1 VFSAAKEDMIMLRGL
16 ERIQLR
22 RKLKALQSFCVVAFS
37 DGKPVPT
44 FPENALARGCVA
56 LALAAASLIAAAP
69 LQAETWPTKRVQVIV
84 PFSPGS
90 ATDLLPRTV
99 FEQVSAKAGQP
110 IIIENRPGGGGAI
123 GVGAV
128 AKADPDGHTILVHSN
143 ALVTAP
149 AIQHMPYDPVQDF
162 AGVTPLGNVPLVLVI
177 SPDKHIGTLK
187 ELVAAAKAK
196 PGSINYA
203 AAGIGTPP
211 HLTTERFRLA
221 AKFEGQL
228 VPFKGAPEAL
238 TEVITGRVDFYFCP
252 ITPAMPFIREGKL
265 LALAVSSSKRA
276 SALPEVP
283 TTVEAG
289 FPDSDFDFWIGA
301 LVPKKTPRDVVTR
314 IHEETANALHDPS
327 VKEKLAKLGVEE
339 MIMTPDDFDAR
350 IAREAPIAIDL
361 AKAAGIA
368 AR

>member
-1 VFSAAKEDMIMLRGL
+1 MH
-16 ERIQLR
+16 
-22 RKLKALQSFCVVAFS
+22 
-37 DGKPVPT
+37 KPT
-44 FPENALARGCVA
+44 TARG
-56 LALAAASLIAAAP
+56 AAAVAAIAAVASVAAMIVAGP
-69 LQAETWPTKRVQVIV
+69 MLAQTSPAATWPTKRVQIVV

-90 ATDLLPRTV
+90 ATDLLPRTI
-99 FEQVSAKAGQP
+99 FEHVSAKVGQP

-123 GVGAV
+123 GVSSV
-128 AKADPDGHTILVHSN
+128 AKADPDGYTILVHSN

-149 AIQHMPYDPVQDF
+149 AIQAMPYDPVQDF
-162 AGVTPLGNVPLVLVI
+162 AGITPLGNVPLVLVI
-177 SPDKHIGTLK
+177 SPDKNIKTLK
-187 ELVAAAKAK
+187 ELVAVAKAK
-196 PGSINYA
+196 PGAINYA

-276 SALPEVP
+276 TALPDVP

-289 FPDSDFDFWIGA
+289 FPDSDFDFWIGMV
-301 LVPKKTPRDVVTR
+301 VPKKTPRDIVAR
-314 IHEETANALHDPS
+314 IHQETVGGLRDPA
-327 VKEKLAKLGVEE
+327 VKEKLSKLGVEE
-339 MIMTPDDFDAR
+339 MVMSPEDFDAR
-350 IAREAPIAIDL
+350 IAREAPIAMAL
-361 AKAAGIA
+361 AKAAGISVK
-368 AR
+368 

>member
-1 VFSAAKEDMIMLRGL
+1 MRWRAKEDVQMLPSRKA
-16 ERIQLR
+16 RVAR
-22 RKLKALQSFCVVAFS
+22 RCAAVVAAAC
-37 DGKPVPT
+37 V
-44 FPENALARGCVA
+44 LA
-56 LALAAASLIAAAP
+56 IAAPDRLCA
-69 LQAETWPTKRVQVIV
+69 QIWPSKRVSVIV
-84 PFSPGS
+84 PFAPGS

-99 FEQVSAKAGQP
+99 FEHVAANVGQA

-123 GVGAV
+123 GVSAV

-149 AIQHMPYDPVQDF
+149 AIQPMPYDPVQDF
-162 AGVTPLGNVPLVLVI
+162 AGITPLGNVPLVLVVP
-177 SPDKHIGTLK
+177 PDKNIKTVK

-221 AKFEGQL
+221 ADFEGQL

-252 ITPAMPFIREGKL
+252 ILPAMSLIQDGKL
-265 LALAVSSSKRA
+265 LALAVSSTKPA
-276 SALPEVP
+276 TALPNVP

-289 FPDSDFDFWIGA
+289 FPDSDFDFWIGVV
-301 LVPKKTPRDVVTR
+301 VPKKTPPDIVARM
-314 IHEETANALHDPS
+314 HQETVNGLQDPS

-339 MIMTPDDFDAR
+339 MIMKPEDFDAR
-350 IAREAPIAIDL
+350 IAREAPIAVTL
-361 AKAAGIA
+361 AKAVGIA
-368 AR
+368 PK

>member
-1 VFSAAKEDMIMLRGL
+1 MTSSWSYAW
-16 ERIQLR
+16 R
-22 RKLKALQSFCVVAFS
+22 RA
-37 DGKPVPT
+37 
-44 FPENALARGCVA
+44 A
-56 LALAAASLIAAAP
+56 LALAAGSVVATAAHAP
-69 LQAETWPTKRVQVIV
+69 AQAQVWPTKRVQVVV

-99 FEQVSAKAGQP
+99 FEHVSAKVGQT

-123 GVGAV
+123 GVSAV
-128 AKADPDGHTILVHSN
+128 AKAEPDGHTILVHSN

-149 AIQHMPYDPVQDF
+149 AIQSMPYDPVQDF
-162 AGVTPLGNVPLVLVI
+162 AGITPLGNVPLVLLI
-177 SPDKHIGTLK
+177 SPDKNIKTLK
-187 ELVAAAKAK
+187 ELVAAARAK

-252 ITPAMPFIREGKL
+252 ITPAMPFIKEGKL
-265 LALAVSSSKRA
+265 LALAVSSTSRA
-276 SALPEVP
+276 SALPDVP

-289 FPDSDFDFWIGA
+289 FPDSDFDFWIGMV
-301 LVPKKTPRDVVTR
+301 VPKKTPRAVVAR
-314 IHEETANALHDPS
+314 MHQETVNGLQDPA
-327 VKEKLAKLGVEE
+327 VKEKLAKLGVEP
-339 MIMTPDDFDAR
+339 MIMAPEAFDAR
-350 IAREAPIAIDL
+350 IAKEAPL
-361 AKAAGIA
+361 AVTLAQAAGIA
-368 AR
+368 AK

>member
-1 VFSAAKEDMIMLRGL
+1 MAT
-16 ERIQLR
+16 
-22 RKLKALQSFCVVAFS
+22 VAS
-37 DGKPVPT
+37 T
-44 FPENALARGCVA
+44 LT
-56 LALAAASLIAAAP
+56 LIVAAP
-69 LQAETWPTKRVQVIV
+69 LLAQTSSAQTWPAKRVQVIV

-99 FEQVSAKAGQP
+99 FEHVSAKVGQP
-110 IIIENRPGGGGAI
+110 IIIENRAGGGGAI
-123 GVGAV
+123 GVGSV
-128 AKADPDGHTILVHSN
+128 AKAEPDGYTILVHSN

-149 AIQHMPYDPVQDF
+149 AIQPMPYDPVQDF
-162 AGVTPLGNVPLVLVI
+162 AAITPLGNVPLVLVI
-177 SPDKHIGTLK
+177 SPDKNIKTLK

-221 AKFEGQL
+221 AQFEGQL

-238 TEVITGRVDFYFCP
+238 TEVLTGRVDFYFCP

-276 SALPEVP
+276 SALPDVP

-289 FPDSDFDFWIGA
+289 FPDSDFDFWIGMV
-301 LVPKKTPRDVVTR
+301 VPKKTPRDIVAR
-314 IHEETANALHDPS
+314 IHQETVIGLRDPA
-327 VKEKLAKLGVEE
+327 VKEKLGKLGVEE
-339 MIMTPDDFDAR
+339 MVMSPDDFDAR
-350 IAREAPIAIDL
+350 IAREAPIAMAL

-368 AR
+368 VK